1 MASVHDFFEGQVDRD
16 LFYWHYHSGETR
28 LSKKK
33 NVMFKRVA
41 FLHLTTV
48 SPCNLKKYDHI
59 YANLTDPPSL
69 GLPLRVGQQH
79 KDHGLAQK
87 Y

>member
-1 MASVHDFFEGQVDRD
+1 
-16 LFYWHYHSGETR
+16 
-28 LSKKK
+28 
-33 NVMFKRVA
+33 MFKRVA

>member
-33 NVMFKRVA
+33 LCLKE
-41 FLHLTTV
+41 LHFYT
-48 SPCNLKKYDHI
+48 
-59 YANLTDPPSL
+59 
-69 GLPLRVGQQH
+69 
-79 KDHGLAQK
+79 
-87 Y
+87 